1 MRDRRLK
8 LEIEEQN
15 NREAKSVM
23 TPTMGSRNEQEQ
35 NAREQATSDFEIEDF
50 FSHCHD
56 QGVLVYQKTE
66 SPAKHRRQLSV
77 YSVPV

>member
-23 TPTMGSRNEQEQ
+23 TPTMGSRNEQQQ
-35 NAREQATSDFEIEDF
+35 NAREQAASDFEI
-50 FSHCHD
+50 
-56 QGVLVYQKTE
+56 
-66 SPAKHRRQLSV
+66 
-77 YSVPV
+77 